1 MPMGKTILVVG
12 GGIGG
17 MAAALALHRAGQ
29 PVELIEADAAWNALG
44 AGLTLNGGA
53 LRAFADLG
61 LLDAVV
67 AAGFA
72 SVGPVRVCD
81 DQGNVLGMG
90 ASDPLFGANV
100 PNMGGI
106 LRPRLH
112 AVMRDAIEASGIP
125 VRTGVSA
132 DRYEEIAGGVR
143 VHTSDGGVRDHA
155 FVVAADGVMSRT
167 RAALF
172 PDLPGPRFTG
182 QGCWRAVVSRPRDVT
197 ATWVYS
203 AQYAKAGFNPISD
216 DLMYVY
222 LLESAP
228 GNPWIDAGDWLPL
241 LKQRL
246 SRFGGHFKAIVEE
259 LDETSLINYR
269 PLEVILMPRPWHRG
283 HVVLIGDAAHATT
296 PHIGYGAGMAIED
309 AVVLGQMVGQFDD
322 AEALFT
328 AFTERRFARCKTILE
343 GSVAIGQLELDDAPF
358 AEQRA
363 LSARLGATL
372 REAI

>member
-29 PVELIEADAAWNALG
+29 AVELIEADAAWNALG

-112 AVMRDAIEASGIP
+112 AVMRDVIEASGIP

-182 QGCWRAVVSRPRDVT
+182 QGCWRAVVSRPADVT

-309 AVVLGQMVGQFDD
+309 AVVLGRMVGQFDGV
-322 AEALFT
+322 EALFT
-328 AFTERRFARCKTILE
+328 AFTERRFDRCKTILE